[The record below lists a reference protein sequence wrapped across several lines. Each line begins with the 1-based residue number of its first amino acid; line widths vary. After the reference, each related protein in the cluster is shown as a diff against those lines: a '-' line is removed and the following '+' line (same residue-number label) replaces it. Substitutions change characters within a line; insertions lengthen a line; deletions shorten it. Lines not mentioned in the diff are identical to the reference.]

1 MSFKIIKSFR
11 LKSGAVLLATM
22 AVSASFLASTA
33 PAAVAKEMT
42 LRIQTFP
49 GTVGAGMPLLWVA
62 IDKGFCAARGIK
74 CQAVDLANGA
84 IGLQAL
90 AGGSIEIAM
99 ASTDVAMQA
108 AARGADVQL
117 IGGAHPNS
125 IFSLLARSDVRLPN
139 KDKGYPAV
147 MHDLKGLKVG
157 TAARG
162 SSTEI
167 WVRAL
172 LAGAGMNS
180 SDITFVAVGGPSTA
194 YQAMIAKQID
204 VVMSWEP
211 FQTICKAQNTCNT
224 VLELR
229 DPSVGP
235 TEIRAL
241 SGSFE
246 QYSALR
252 QFVKANPEAIDA
264 FNAALKDA
272 VGWIKAP
279 VNFEE
284 LMLIVKK
291 RVNFSEIPNGDQL
304 LRELVAREIK
314 AMDVYL
320 DRRAVKAN
328 ADFLLKY
335 ELISAPFDTSN
346 FVYQNVPGAPAS
358 TK

>member
-1 MSFKIIKSFR
+1 MVANVINHLRRQLASPLS
-11 LKSGAVLLATM
+11 AVLITCA
-22 AVSASFLASTA
+22 SAMTFVA
-33 PAAVAKEMT
+33 PVAMAKET
-42 LRIQTFP
+42 VLRIQTYP

-62 IDKGFCAARGIK
+62 IEKGFCTAHNIK
-74 CQAVDLANGA
+74 CQPVDLANGA

-90 AGGSIEIAM
+90 AGGSIDIAM

-108 AARGADVQL
+108 ASRGADVQL
-117 IGGAHPNS
+117 IGGAHPNG
-125 IFSLLARSDVRLPN
+125 IFSLLARSDIALPN

-147 MHDLKGLKVG
+147 MHDLKGLKVS

-172 LAGAGMNS
+172 LAGAGMDP
-180 SDITFVAVGGPSTA
+180 SDVTFVAVGGPSTA
-194 YQAMIAKQID
+194 YQALLAKQVDI
-204 VVMSWEP
+204 VMSWEP
-211 FQTICKAQNTCNT
+211 FQTICKAQNTCKT

-235 TEIRAL
+235 AEIRAL

-252 QFVKANPEAIDA
+252 PFVKANPEAIDA

-272 VGWIKAP
+272 VRWVKAP
-279 VNFEE
+279 ENFEE
-284 LMLIVKK
+284 LMRIIKQ
-291 RVNFSEIPNGDQL
+291 RVSLGDVPNGDQL
-304 LRELVAREIK
+304 LRELVAREVK
-314 AMDVYL
+314 TMDIYL
-320 DRRAVKAN
+320 DRSAIKAN
-328 ADFLLKY
+328 AGFLLKY
-335 ELISAPFDTSN
+335 GLMSTPFDTTD
-346 FVYQNVPGAPAS
+346 FVYKGVPSGPTE